1 MKIDNSKDPVKLR
14 TKELKDGKL
23 SLYLDIYES
32 GKRYKENLKLYLLP
46 ETDKTAK
53 AKNKQTMLIANTIKA
68 ERLLDL
74 QNNRF
79 SFEKKKNTKVFLIDF
94 LEEISQ
100 EYRIKK
106 SMQYHY
112 TSRSVIM
119 HIKKY
124 IKGKNVYINN
134 VDKKFV
140 MGFIRYLE
148 LTHTYRGVPL
158 GKESIYTYYMNLCIA
173 LNKAVKREL
182 LEKNPCDLIPS
193 EDKPTKGESTREYLT
208 LEEVRKLSETEC
220 KYPMVK
226 KCFLL
231 SCFTGL
237 RYSDIVS
244 LTWKDIKQIEEGV
257 FQIQVIQQ
265 KTKQIVSIPLSENAM
280 QWLPNRGNAS
290 EEDKLFKMPERSVG
304 YDFLHRWAKAAG
316 IKKNVTFHVARH
328 TYATL
333 LLYYG
338 ADLYTVSKLLG
349 HKNVKTTQIYAKVM
363 DGTKRKAVNLIPQL

>member
-124 IKGKNVYINN
+124 IKGKRRTGINK
-134 VDKKFV
+134 V
-140 MGFIRYLE
+140 I
-148 LTHTYRGVPL
+148 
-158 GKESIYTYYMNLCIA
+158 
-173 LNKAVKREL
+173 
-182 LEKNPCDLIPS
+182 
-193 EDKPTKGESTREYLT
+193 
-208 LEEVRKLSETEC
+208 KL
-220 KYPMVK
+220 
-226 KCFLL
+226 LL
-231 SCFTGL
+231 SLKISSSSFF
-237 RYSDIVS
+237 RI
-244 LTWKDIKQIEEGV
+244 
-257 FQIQVIQQ
+257 
-265 KTKQIVSIPLSENAM
+265 KTKS
-280 QWLPNRGNAS
+280 
-290 EEDKLFKMPERSVG
+290 
-304 YDFLHRWAKAAG
+304 
-316 IKKNVTFHVARH
+316 FHIS
-328 TYATL
+328 L
-333 LLYYG
+333 
-338 ADLYTVSKLLG
+338 
-349 HKNVKTTQIYAKVM
+349 NP
-363 DGTKRKAVNLIPQL
+363 PQF

>member
-148 LTHTYRGVPL
+148 LTPTYRGVPL
-158 GKESIYTYYMNLCIA
+158 GKEYIYTYYMNLCIA

-193 EDKPTKGESTREYLT
+193 EENATKG
-208 LEEVRKLSETEC
+208 
-220 KYPMVK
+220 
-226 KCFLL
+226 
-231 SCFTGL
+231 
-237 RYSDIVS
+237 
-244 LTWKDIKQIEEGV
+244 
-257 FQIQVIQQ
+257 
-265 KTKQIVSIPLSENAM
+265 
-280 QWLPNRGNAS
+280 
-290 EEDKLFKMPERSVG
+290 
-304 YDFLHRWAKAAG
+304 
-316 IKKNVTFHVARH
+316 
-328 TYATL
+328 
-333 LLYYG
+333 
-338 ADLYTVSKLLG
+338 
-349 HKNVKTTQIYAKVM
+349 
-363 DGTKRKAVNLIPQL
+363 